1 MPESKKQKQKQ
12 TNKKSSQTNK
22 NRAYQTDAGAN
33 QNVCKNVPVFQ
44 TETL

>member
-12 TNKKSSQTNK
+12 TNKKSSQTK
-22 NRAYQTDAGAN
+22 KIGLIKLTQEPTAECL
-33 QNVCKNVPVFQ
+33 QNVPMFQ